1 MDPFDFNWGDY
12 YSGSDYSGFEDWI
25 SQSTTA
31 PKVNWWEQDYST
43 PADTAWQNTGQGND
57 LPAYS
62 TDYLSNLGGDFAQSY
77 GNSGYDFAGGPTS
90 PMGSDSIFSNLGN
103 KAWNLGGQALSSKW
117 AVPTALGLAGSLFQ
131 GSADSDTAAYKK
143 KLLEAQNKGQAQGA
157 TDYIN
162 ALQSGKDEAKSSYL
176 QNTAGQ
182 KASLLERIGR
192 STADTGG
199 ANPRKVMEKFN
210 RGANEGYGSFLLKLA
225 QEKTAPLEAFTQQA
239 MGNVD
244 IPTEDWWTG
253 FKRGTGSTLGT
264 ITGQM
269 AQTNL
274 LNSLLGKG

>member
-1 MDPFDFNWGDY
+1 LGDAG
-12 YSGSDYSGFEDWI
+12 SGIGDWWSNMFTTPT
-25 SQSTTA
+25 SQT
-31 PKVNWWEQDYST
+31 PNWWETDQSSQVDQSLGPGTWGAT
-43 PADTAWQNTGQGND
+43 PDAAPSYTPEAPQSFDWSNYD
-57 LPAYS
+57 LFS
-62 TDYLSNLGGDFAQSY
+62 SL
-77 GNSGYDFAGGPTS
+77 TS
-90 PMGSDSIFSNLGN
+90 PNVSTMNQFMPSDASGGSASPWLDKLG
-103 KAWNLGGQALSSKW
+103 SKW

-162 ALQSGKDEAKSSYL
+162 ALQAGKDEAKSSYL

-264 ITGQM
+264 ITGSM